1 MIISSPMHL
10 TMKIQLKQFFLLNL
24 FYLFTT
30 QREFEIDP
38 RFEHIEF
45 KLNLIQQNAK
55 FFIDILHNQKSDT
68 LEWIIIILITFE
80 CVLSLMDMSGIGP
93 SILQHGGALDMV
105 KVLPV
110 SPPPS

>member
-1 MIISSPMHL
+1 MP
-10 TMKIQLKQFFLLNL
+10 
-24 FYLFTT
+24 T

-93 SILQHGGALDMV
+93 SILQNGRALDIV
-105 KVLPV
+105 KAL
-110 SPPPS
+110 SPPP